1 MKVIKLTT
9 TTQASE
15 VKKQS
20 GIFQGIANSLDFT
33 RSGIRVSES
42 AGESVI
48 GQKVPLLLSHN
59 WEKPSIG
66 SVTMTAVDKDGLHY
80 EAKIYESAPD
90 RDLLLEGIENG
101 TNFVSIG
108 FGADGIDAEGNI
120 DSIDLIE
127 LSLTSTPADPKAT
140 AQLVK
145 QAIEDNK
152 GDDMEDDKKGKMKGK
167 MADQEPTDDNLLPA
181 LNPLYPK
188 GTKITVLADH
198 MDGMK
203 GATGVV
209 TNVYLANTYAIDY
222 QPTDG
227 SSEVKGH
234 RWVTED
240 EIANQNSSNNTN
252 DNTDKPNDEPKP
264 ADDKDAELQ
273 SLREVNAQL
282 LSIAK
287 KARSRDLTVRESSYL
302 RKQSLAK

>member
-48 GQKVPLLLSHN
+48 GQKVPLLLSHD

-66 SVTMTAVDKDGLHY
+66 SVTMTAVDEDGLHY

-152 GDDMEDDKKGKMKGK
+152 GDNT
-167 MADQEPTDDNLLPA
+167 MADNTQPAVDPQAEPTATLDDVLKAVQA
-181 LNPLYPK
+181 LQ
-188 GTKITVLADH
+188 ADF
-198 MDGMK
+198 DK
-203 GATGVV
+203 FVKD
-209 TNVYLANTYAIDY
+209 N
-222 QPTDG
+222 G
-227 SSEVKGH
+227 SSNADK
-234 RWVTED
+234 TP
-240 EIANQNSSNNTN
+240 TP
-252 DNTDKPNDEPKP
+252 DKPAPD
-264 ADDKDAELQ
+264 AKDAQVQ
-273 SLREVNAQL
+273 SLLEVNAQL
-282 LSIAK
+282 LAIAK
-287 KARSRDLTVRESSYL
+287 KAKARDLTVRESSYL

>member
-20 GIFQGIANSLDFT
+20 GVFQGIANSLDFT

-48 GQKVPLLLSHN
+48 GQKVPLLLSHD

-90 RDLLLEGIENG
+90 RELLLEGIENG

-152 GDDMEDDKKGKMKGK
+152 GGDMEDDKKS
-167 MADQEPTDDNLLPA
+167 AVDPQ
-181 LNPLYPK
+181 
-188 GTKITVLADH
+188 
-198 MDGMK
+198 
-203 GATGVV
+203 
-209 TNVYLANTYAIDY
+209 
-222 QPTDG
+222 
-227 SSEVKGH
+227 
-234 RWVTED
+234 
-240 EIANQNSSNNTN
+240 
-252 DNTDKPNDEPKP
+252 DEPKATLDDVLKVVQDLKADFDKFAKDNGASNDDKKP
-264 ADDKDAELQ
+264 ADDKPIGDDKDAELQ
-273 SLREVNAQL
+273 SLREVNAHL

-287 KARSRDLTVRESSYL
+287 KANSRDLTVRESSYL